1 MQLNQIKPPKPL
13 TRLTSGTI
21 PEVTKSQAVRLL
33 DVAVFG
39 PLMLYSAM
47 NKTPPK
53 WVQLGMLAVGAGTI
67 LYNLS
72 NFLDTAKANQDTEI

>member
-1 MQLNQIKPPKPL
+1 MQLNQTPRTKPL
-13 TRLTSGTI
+13 IRLSNATI
-21 PEVTKSQAVRLL
+21 PEVTKAQSVRLL

-39 PLMLYSAM
+39 PLMLFSAM

-72 NFLDTAKANQDTEI
+72 NFVDTVKRNQDTNP